1 MNSALTH
8 IQSTLSSLKSDIQT
22 EVIWQEKLIDKL
34 LITFFAGGHALIE
47 GVPGLGKTKAVN
59 TIARVLGYTFKRISF
74 TPDLLPSDL
83 TGNEIF
89 RPQTGKFETR
99 KWPIFTN
106 ILLADEINRTPPKV
120 QSALLEAMEEGQ
132 VTIGE
137 ETLSL
142 PTPFFV
148 IATQNSLEHEWTYPL
163 PEAQLDRFTL
173 KILLTYPTP
182 EDEKKIFLQS
192 ALRKAQE
199 ASQKSES
206 SLSTSDFLEMIDY
219 ISKNIRVDE
228 KIYDYISDI
237 LILTRKLS
245 KQTNTQES
253 KLSYGAS
260 TRAGLALVRTA
271 RVRALMCD
279 RDYVLPEDIKYLAHD
294 ILRHRIGLSYTSMN
308 EWVSTDEIISEILE
322 SIQIP

>member
-8 IQSTLSSLKSDIQT
+8 IQSTILSMKSDIQK
-22 EVIWQEKLIDKL
+22 EVIGQERLVDKL
-34 LITFFAGGHALIE
+34 LITFFSGGHALIE

-59 TIARVLGYTFKRISF
+59 TMARVLWYTFKRISF

-120 QSALLEAMEEGQ
+120 QSALLEAMEERQ

-148 IATQNSLEHEWTYPL
+148 IATQNSLEHEGTYPL

-173 KILLTYPTP
+173 KILLSYPTA
-182 EDEKKIFLQS
+182 EDEKKIFLWS
-192 ALRKAQE
+192 SRGKIQE
-199 ASQKSES
+199 KLEKSENV
-206 SLSTSDFLEMIDY
+206 LSTSDFLEMIDY
-219 ISKNIRVDE
+219 MSKNIRVDE
-228 KIYDYISDI
+228 KIYDYISEI
-237 LILTRKLS
+237 LIATRKLAIDS
-245 KQTNTQES
+245 KTQES
-253 KLSYGAS
+253 KLSYWAS

-294 ILRHRIGLSYTSMN
+294 VLRHRIWLSYTSMS
-308 EWVSTDEIISEILE
+308 EWIRTDEVISEILE
-322 SIQIP
+322 SVQIP

>member
-8 IQSTLSSLKSDIQT
+8 IQSTILSMKSDIQK
-22 EVIWQEKLIDKL
+22 EVIGQEKLIDKL
-34 LITFFAGGHALIE
+34 LITFFSGGHALIE

-59 TIARVLGYTFKRISF
+59 TMARVLGYTFKRISF

-99 KWPIFTN
+99 KGPIFTN

-120 QSALLEAMEEGQ
+120 QSALLEAMEERQ

-148 IATQNSLEHEWTYPL
+148 IATQNSLEHEGTYPL

-173 KILLTYPTP
+173 KILLSYPTA
-182 EDEKKIFLQS
+182 EDEKKIFLGSSQGNI
-192 ALRKAQE
+192 QE
-199 ASQKSES
+199 KSEKS
-206 SLSTSDFLEMIDY
+206 ENVLSTSDFLEMIDY
-219 ISKNIRVDE
+219 MSKNIRVDE
-228 KIYDYISDI
+228 KIYDYISEI
-237 LILTRKLS
+237 LIATRKLAIDS
-245 KQTNTQES
+245 KTQES

-260 TRAGLALVRTA
+260 TRAGLALVRTS

-294 ILRHRIGLSYTSMN
+294 VLRHRVGLSYTSMS
-308 EWVSTDEIISEILE
+308 EGIRTDEVISEILE
-322 SIQIP
+322 NVQIP